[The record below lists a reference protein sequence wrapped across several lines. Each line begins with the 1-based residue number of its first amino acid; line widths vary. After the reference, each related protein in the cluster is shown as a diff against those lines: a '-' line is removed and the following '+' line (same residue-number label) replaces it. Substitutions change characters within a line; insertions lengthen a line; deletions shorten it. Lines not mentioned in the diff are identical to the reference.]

1 MKNFARS
8 LGLLNVFNPSV
19 LGWRVLVLC
28 FTALAL
34 SACSE
39 GDSTAQAPPPPTLPV
54 VKPLVKQI
62 TEWDEYTGRLQAVQ
76 SVELRARVS
85 GYVHSIHFRDGS
97 QVKQGDLLFSIDPRS
112 YQATLDEA
120 NARLTSARVQL
131 DLAETDLARAENL
144 YAQNAISEE
153 ELDQRT
159 QGRRG
164 AAAAVMAAEA
174 AVRRAELD
182 IRWTQVR
189 APISGRIGRELVTR
203 GNLVNG
209 SSAGG
214 TLLTTIVS
222 LDPIYLYFTA
232 DEQALLRY
240 IRLDR
245 AGERPSSRD
254 TPNPVRMQLADEL
267 GYPHLGHMSFVDN
280 QVDES
285 TGTIQGRAT
294 FQNNGLFVPGVF
306 ARILLRGRGPYEAM
320 LIPDVAVGADQA
332 TRFVYVVD
340 EKNTVQ
346 RRDVVLGRWVD
357 DRLRVVEHGL
367 QPDDRI
373 MVEGL
378 LLVQPG
384 STVTPQ
390 SRTIK
395 SPGADL
401 MATAE

>member
-1 MKNFARS
+1 MKNLAPRLGPVCIAMWRS
-8 LGLLNVFNPSV
+8 K
-19 LGWRVLVLC
+19 VLVSC
-28 FTALAL
+28 LAIL
-34 SACSE
+34 IVSACSKGE
-39 GDSTAQAPPPPTLPV
+39 STAPPTAPPTVPV

-62 TEWDEYTGRLQAVQ
+62 TEWDEYTGRLQAIQ

-85 GYVHSIHFRDGS
+85 GYVQSIHFKDGS
-97 QVKQGDLLFSIDPRS
+97 MVKKGDLLFVIDPRL
-112 YQATLDEA
+112 YQAVLDEA
-120 NARLTSARVQL
+120 NARLQSAQVQL
-131 DLAETDLARAENL
+131 DLAKTDLARAQNL
-144 YAQNAISEE
+144 FAQNAISEE

-164 AAAAVMAAEA
+164 AAAAVLAAEA

-182 IRWTQVR
+182 LQWTKVR
-189 APISGRIGRELVTR
+189 APISGRIGRELVTK

-209 SSAGG
+209 SAAGG

-240 IRLDR
+240 SRLAE
-245 AGERPSSRD
+245 AGKRPSSRD
-254 TPNPVRMQLADEL
+254 TPNPVRLQLADEQ

-285 TGTIQGRAT
+285 TGTIQARAT
-294 FQNNGLFVPGVF
+294 FQNPNFLFVPGVF
-306 ARILLRGRGPYEAM
+306 ARILLKGRGPYQAL
-320 LIPDVAVGADQA
+320 LIPDAAVGADQA

-357 DRLRVVEHGL
+357 DRFRVVQDGL

-384 STVTPQ
+384 RLVTPQ
-390 SRTIK
+390 PRTLK
-395 SPGADL
+395 APDTNL